1 MTGGFAL
8 PSFFLMK
15 YNHAIKRHLKASNPK
30 QLEIAMLRN
39 NILKGMFFK
48 YEDIQQGSD
57 GQWYAWYLEEPKNN
71 PIEAAKELN
80 GANQK

>member
-1 MTGGFAL
+1 
-8 PSFFLMK
+8 
-15 YNHAIKRHLKASNPK
+15 
-30 QLEIAMLRN
+30 MLRN

-80 GANQK
+80 GAN